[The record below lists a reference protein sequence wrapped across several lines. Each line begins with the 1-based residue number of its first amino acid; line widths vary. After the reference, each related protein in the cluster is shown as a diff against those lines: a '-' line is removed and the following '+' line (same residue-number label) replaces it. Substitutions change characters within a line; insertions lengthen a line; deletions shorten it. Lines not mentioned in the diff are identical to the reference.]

1 MKKRILSMILAVM
14 LVLPVFGAFSVFGA
28 EAPGAKDYLTEDF
41 ADEQAKLDSMDKYA
55 ENDSFELYASKLS
68 GEIGIKN
75 KVTGEIMLSNPYNVS
90 KSGIDLTKQQY
101 LSTVILTYKNI
112 KWGSETT
119 YYSYKDSAMHE
130 NQTHVEAILE
140 NGVQTGVKVVYELG
154 KKEIVLPFAILKADY
169 EAIFEDAKDKI
180 NSDDTL
186 SAEDKEKEIKQ
197 IDSYYK
203 SFSYYYFYSQENDIY
218 ILKDT
223 LEKNKQALSKM
234 LISMGYTLEQQ
245 HADYEKVGFNNVT
258 GLLNY
263 GTYKNHNLGVSAQA
277 YFKVE
282 VEYRITAD
290 GFKASVDTSK
300 IEYDAEENTLQSIS
314 ILPYF
319 NPSVRGEDKG
329 YTFLPDG
336 SGTLIRYED
345 LLAAGTTDNVAV
357 ELYGPDYA
365 FYTVS
370 VKNQEQAIF
379 PVFGAVNTSRPIHSG
394 FFGIIEKG
402 ETLAT
407 IVSHNDAYYH
417 TAYSKFQLSASDKY
431 DLADSFSSGAS
442 SSNVITVN
450 GISRYEG
457 PIEVKYAMLTP
468 TSLSNT
474 ASPTAKYDTSYVGM
488 ANYYRD
494 YLIANGTLSKLDAST
509 LSSHTKLFLEVF
521 GSLQVEEKIMTFPV
535 TRSKAL
541 TTFNDVIKIH
551 KTLSNIGV
559 DNISFILTGFA
570 NGGLMENYPT
580 YLKWQKVLGGAQGFE
595 ELMKYANENGI
606 EIAPNVNFSYS
617 KSLKS
622 FSGFGYKKTAA
633 KALDGRYTTKREY
646 DASIQMFQRKGGVV
660 ISTDS
665 YDLAYTKFI
674 KSASQ
679 YNITT
684 LATRAL
690 GSDLS
695 SDFDKDTGYILRE
708 QSKVNAQAFLA
719 KLSGKNTSEPVS
731 NAYNLILDAGNVYSL
746 PYASSLTN
754 VALDSSRFHST
765 SEAIPF
771 VGMVLHG
778 SIEFSGAPINMEGD
792 EHYMFLKALENGAG
806 LYFTVAMQNT
816 ELLKGTMN
824 YNQYYSVQFSIWRD
838 QIAKMYKRYNDV
850 MTSKQDSYI
859 TEHEFMNTS
868 EGFEVYRVDDGAA
881 LDNSR
886 IVRVEYANGEGFI
899 LNYNSYDVTVSYDE
913 FSEPIV
919 IPGLSFASYGMNN

>member
-1 MKKRILSMILAVM
+1 MKKRIISMLLAVM
-14 LVLPVFGAFSVFGA
+14 MLIPVFGSFTIFGA
-28 EAPGAKDYLTEDF
+28 EAPGAKDYIGENF
-41 ADEQAKLDSMDKYA
+41 ANEQEKLDKMDKFA
-55 ENDSFELYASKLS
+55 ENANLELYASKLS

-75 KVTGEIMLSNPYNVS
+75 KITGEIMLSNPYNVT

-101 LSTVILTYKNI
+101 LSTLILTYKNI

-130 NQTHVEAILE
+130 NQTHVEAIVE
-140 NGVQTGVKVVYELG
+140 NGTPVGVKVTYELG

-180 NSDDTL
+180 NTDETL
-186 SAEDKEKEIKQ
+186 SAEEKEKGIKQ

-203 SFSYYYFYSQENDIY
+203 SFSYYYYYSQENDLY
-218 ILKDT
+218 IIKDT
-223 LEKNKQALSKM
+223 LEKNKQSLSKM
-234 LISMGYTLEQQ
+234 LVNMGYTLEMQ

-263 GTYKNHNLGVSAQA
+263 GTYKDHNLGVSAQA
-277 YFKVE
+277 YFKVA
-282 VEYRITAD
+282 VDYTITND
-290 GFKASVDTSK
+290 GFKASIDTSK
-300 IEYDAEENTLQSIS
+300 IEYDANENSLQSIS
-314 ILPYF
+314 LLPYF
-319 NPSVRGEDKG
+319 NPAVRGQDKG
-329 YTFLPDG
+329 YSFLPDG
-336 SGTLIRYED
+336 SGTLVRYED

-370 VKNQEQAIF
+370 VRNQEQAIF
-379 PVFGAVNTSRPIHSG
+379 PVFGAVTTTGPINSG

-417 TAYSKFQLSASDKY
+417 TAYTKFQLGASDKY
-431 DLADSFSSGAS
+431 DLADSFSSGSA

-450 GISRYEG
+450 GVSRYTG
-457 PIEVKYAMLTP
+457 MVEVKYAMLTP
-468 TSLSNT
+468 TSHSNT

-494 YLIANGTLSKLDAST
+494 YLIANGTISKLDQSKLDT
-509 LSSHTKLFLEVF
+509 HTKLFLEVF
-521 GSLQVEEKIMTFPV
+521 GSLQVEEKILTFPV

-570 NGGLMENYPT
+570 NGGLMEKYPT

-595 ELMKYANENGI
+595 ELMKYANENGV

-617 KSLKS
+617 KSLKN

-665 YDLAYTKFI
+665 YDLAYTKFL

-679 YNITT
+679 YSITS

-695 SDFDKDTGYILRE
+695 SDFDKDTGYIFRE
-708 QSKVNAQAFLA
+708 QSKVNTQAFLS
-719 KLSGKNTSEPVS
+719 KLSGKGTSEPVS

-754 VALDSSRFHST
+754 VAIDSSRFLST
-765 SEAIPF
+765 SEAVPF
-771 VGMVLHG
+771 VGIVLHG
-778 SIEFSGAPINMEGD
+778 SIEFAGAPINMEGD
-792 EHYMFLKALENGAG
+792 DQYMFLKALENGAG
-806 LYFTVAMQNT
+806 LYFTVAMRNS
-816 ELLKGTMN
+816 ELLKGTMD

-838 QIAKMYKRYNDV
+838 EIAKTYKRYNDV
-850 MTSKQDSYI
+850 MSSKQGSYI
-859 TEHEFMNTS
+859 TEHEFMNS
-868 EGFEVYRVDDGAA
+868 SDGFEVVRVDDGTP

-886 IVRVEYANGEGFI
+886 VVRVEYANGEGFI
-899 LNYNSYDVTVSYDE
+899 LNYNSYDVVVSYDA
-913 FSEPIV
+913 FSEPVV
-919 IPGLSFASYGMNN
+919 IKGLNFASYGMNN